1 MKQPY
6 YLIGR
11 GLEFNNLYEFKN
23 KVNKVFD
30 TGELPGLLRLMRRK
44 NKVFKSIIS

>member
-1 MKQPY
+1 MKQSY

-30 TGELPGLLRLMRRK
+30 AGELPGPLRLMKRK
-44 NKVFKSIIS
+44 NKVLK